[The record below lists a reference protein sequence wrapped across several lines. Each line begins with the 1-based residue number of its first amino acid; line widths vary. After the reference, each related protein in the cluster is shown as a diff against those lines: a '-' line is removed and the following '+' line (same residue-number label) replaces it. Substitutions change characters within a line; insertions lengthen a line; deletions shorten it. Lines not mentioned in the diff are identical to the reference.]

1 MSPGTNKA
9 IIRRMI
15 EQVWNE
21 RRLDLYEEFF
31 TENVV
36 QHPIGIISKSGLES
50 VKEDAGMI
58 LKAYPD
64 LQYAIDDEI
73 AEGDKVVNRWMMTSA
88 LHGELNVNLANGKK
102 VIRSGVT
109 IFRLSNARIDEL
121 WIFTDN
127 LELMHQIAVA
137 PWETD

>member
-36 QHPIGIISKSGLES
+36 WHPNGITSKPGLES
-50 VKEDAGMI
+50 VKEDAGII

-73 AEGDKVVNRWMMTSA
+73 VEGDKVVNRWRMTSA
-88 LHGELNVNLANGKK
+88 LPGELSGNLAYGKK

-109 IFRLSNARIDEL
+109 IFHLSNARIDEL

-127 LELMHQIAVA
+127 LELLQQIAVT
-137 PWETD
+137 PQETD